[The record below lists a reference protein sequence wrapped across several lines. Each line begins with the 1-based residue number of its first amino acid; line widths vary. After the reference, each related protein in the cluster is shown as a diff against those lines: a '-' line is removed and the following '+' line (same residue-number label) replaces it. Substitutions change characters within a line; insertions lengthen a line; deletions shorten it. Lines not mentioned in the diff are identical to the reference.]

1 MPSIRSLLYF
11 TLSFPLLAL
20 AGNYTLSDNYQG
32 NDFITQFDFFS
43 GEDPTHGFVNY
54 VNQTVAKQTDLVQV
68 SGTNFTMRADD
79 QAVVPE
85 GARGRDSVRISS
97 QKAYNTHVAVFNV
110 AHMPT
115 GCGTWPAIWEVEGQ
129 NWPLGGEVDIV
140 EGVNLAT
147 QNTVSL
153 HTGPNCSVPSVRTA
167 MTGNPLNNDCNSSGT
182 SNAGCNV
189 ELTPADNYGPTFNSN
204 GGGFYAMERT
214 DTMISV
220 WFWSRDSDEIPNDVF
235 NGLDTVDPTTWGT
248 PAALFPNNQCNIEE
262 SFGAHNIVI
271 NLTFC
276 GDLAGSQYGQS
287 GCPSTCN
294 DFVKNNPEAFS
305 DAMFQIMWAKV
316 YE

>member
-1 MPSIRSLLYF
+1 MRNILSL
-11 TLSFPLLAL
+11 TLSFPLFAL
-20 AGNYTLSDNYQG
+20 AGNYSLSDNYQG
-32 NDFITQFDFFS
+32 NDFIDKFDFFS
-43 GEDPTHGFVNY
+43 DDDPTHGFVNY
-54 VNQTVAKQTDLVQV
+54 VNSTVAKNNDLVQV

-79 QAVVPE
+79 QNVPAAS
-85 GARGRDSVRISS
+85 GRGRDSVRITS

-115 GCGTWPAIWEVEGQ
+115 GCGTWPAIWEVEGG

-140 EGVNLAT
+140 EGVNTAT

-153 HTGPNCSVPSVRTA
+153 HTGPNCSVPPVRTA
-167 MTGNPLNNDCNSSGT
+167 MTGNPTNNNCDSSKGDNS
-182 SNAGCNV
+182 GCNV
-189 ELTPADNYGPTFNSN
+189 ELTPEDNFGPSFNSN

-214 DTMISV
+214 NEMISV
-220 WFWSRDSDEIPNDVF
+220 WFWSRDDDNIPNDVF
-235 NGLDTVDPTTWGT
+235 NGLDTVDTTTWGT
-248 PAALFPNNQCNIEE
+248 AAALFPNNQCNIEE

-276 GDLAGSQYGQS
+276 GDLAGSQYGQA
-287 GCPSTCN
+287 GCPGSCN
-294 DFVKNNPEAFS
+294 DFVRNNPEAFS